1 MARVEELRRGKLAIL
16 DGELFDRFD
25 WLGLLSMAG
34 FLGGLEY
41 VLGGAVG
48 LAGLTTILND
58 RTDLHLARLHEKLTF
73 ASRPAVDAL
82 DNLTSK
88 FHSYG
93 SDAQGMALKQ
103 LMQMA
108 HAQGLVMAFADV
120 FVLLTVL
127 FVALAALA
135 VMVKKPAGQQPG

>member
-1 MARVEELRRGKLAIL
+1 MKNAS
-16 DGELFDRFD
+16 
-25 WLGLLSMAG
+25 GLYNLTRN
-34 FLGGLEY
+34 
-41 VLGGAVG
+41 LGGAVG